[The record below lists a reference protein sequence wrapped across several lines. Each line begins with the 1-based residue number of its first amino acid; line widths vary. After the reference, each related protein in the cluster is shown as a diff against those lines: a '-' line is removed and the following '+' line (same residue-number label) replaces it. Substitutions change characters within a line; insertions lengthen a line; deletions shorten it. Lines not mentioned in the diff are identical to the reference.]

1 MNKKNQW
8 TIDSNSDEISDATFE
23 KVQIFVLP
31 APNAKFNEQ
40 EFDSLRKFINGGGS
54 LLVLMGEDGENKLDT
69 NINYL
74 LEEFGIVCNS
84 DSVIRSVYY
93 KYFDPKEALIAN
105 GVLNRALGVAV
116 GKQKKSIDDNN
127 SQSLSFVYPY
137 GATLSIGKQATAL
150 FSTGT
155 VCYPISRPIAAFHQL
170 SGQNGGKIAVIGS
183 VHMFSDL
190 YFDKEE
196 NSKIFVICYPISRP
210 VAAFHQLSGQ
220 NGGKIAVIGS
230 VHMFSDLYF
239 DKEENSKIFDLLMRL
254 LGEGLD
260 LNPIDA
266 AEPEINDA
274 RCIPDHIVMSNTLK
288 SCLQESELEAGI
300 GPDFMKAFDSSLYS
314 LDLEMWPEVI

>member
-196 NSKIFVICYPISRP
+196 NSKIF
-210 VAAFHQLSGQ
+210 
-220 NGGKIAVIGS
+220 
-230 VHMFSDLYF
+230 
-239 DKEENSKIFDLLMRL
+239 DLLMRL